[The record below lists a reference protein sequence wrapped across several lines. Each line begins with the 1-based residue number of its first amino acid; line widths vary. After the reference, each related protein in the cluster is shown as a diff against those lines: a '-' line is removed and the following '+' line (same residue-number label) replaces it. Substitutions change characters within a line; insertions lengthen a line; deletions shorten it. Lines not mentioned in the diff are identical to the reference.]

1 MSGLRRRYSTE
12 DSPCCETAEHT
23 WLRTP
28 GSGPD
33 SGCAW
38 VSTPPSTP
46 PATPVLALQ
55 DQAQSRQEEGGSAAK
70 LSQLQGRP
78 AQHQGDLPAHG
89 LGGPLQAWV
98 TLGLGDTRRGCKE
111 PRLSKGGTG
120 AGAGRQGR
128 GSHGA
133 EQSPGAGGPWWAG
146 PRKTLSQPGSAPA
159 SARSMAPGP
168 PAARGILLLLPLLP
182 LPQVALGSA
191 DRSCDP
197 SDQLIL
203 LAVLLLL
210 LCGVTA
216 SCVRFCCLRK
226 QVHTQTHLPPAWQ
239 PCDLTVIPVDSDS
252 PVHSTVTSYSSV
264 QYPLGMQLPLPFG
277 ELDLDSMVPPAYSL
291 YAPELPPSYDEAI
304 KMAKPREEEL
314 APSQKPGT
322 LPGTSGLET
331 TPGPPE
337 PSPNVQQP
345 SSSPCPLKQA
355 EGPS

>member
-1 MSGLRRRYSTE
+1 
-12 DSPCCETAEHT
+12 
-23 WLRTP
+23 
-28 GSGPD
+28 
-33 SGCAW
+33 
-38 VSTPPSTP
+38 
-46 PATPVLALQ
+46 
-55 DQAQSRQEEGGSAAK
+55 
-70 LSQLQGRP
+70 
-78 AQHQGDLPAHG
+78 
-89 LGGPLQAWV
+89 
-98 TLGLGDTRRGCKE
+98 
-111 PRLSKGGTG
+111 
-120 AGAGRQGR
+120 
-128 GSHGA
+128 
-133 EQSPGAGGPWWAG
+133 
-146 PRKTLSQPGSAPA
+146 
-159 SARSMAPGP
+159 MAPGP

-182 LPQVALGSA
+182 LPQVGWAAREIRALGVGLRSATPRLGSSLSPQVALGSA

-226 QVHTQTHLPPAWQ
+226 QVHTQTHLPPVWQ

-304 KMAKPREEEL
+304 KMAKPREEEP

-322 LPGTSGLET
+322 LPGTSGT
-331 TPGPPE
+331 TPGPQE

-345 SSSPCPLKQA
+345 SSSPGAP
-355 EGPS
+355 

>member
-197 SDQLIL
+197 SDQCPSQARWSSLWHVGWLGHSWPQGAAAWWPRVSLVVGLAPLARLIL

-252 PVHSTVTSYSSV
+252 PVHSTVTSYMHLSCHPPMMRPSRW
-264 QYPLGMQLPLPFG
+264 QNPEKRSWPPPRNLELFLG
-277 ELDLDSMVPPAYSL
+277 
-291 YAPELPPSYDEAI
+291 
-304 KMAKPREEEL
+304 PR
-314 APSQKPGT
+314 A
-322 LPGTSGLET
+322 
-331 TPGPPE
+331 
-337 PSPNVQQP
+337 
-345 SSSPCPLKQA
+345 
-355 EGPS
+355 